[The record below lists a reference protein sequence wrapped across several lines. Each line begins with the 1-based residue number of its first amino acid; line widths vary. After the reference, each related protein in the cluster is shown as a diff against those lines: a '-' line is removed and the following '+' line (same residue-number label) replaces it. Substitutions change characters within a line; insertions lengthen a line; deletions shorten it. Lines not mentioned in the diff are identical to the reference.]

1 MKNLINKN
9 GTNEAEILDFTA
21 SGTYHANGGNDT
33 INIKGGKV
41 VVYTDSGNNTINVT
55 GGSGHTIQVAKT
67 IKEGNTV
74 NGVEK
79 LTINGANAVD
89 AILGAGS
96 DVIVIEKSN
105 GKKANG
111 AFSAIRGGAWG
122 DTFTVYDGAESYQLY
137 GEEGNDTFYIKGG
150 KNMNFWG
157 GAANDTFNV
166 TGGSNNKLYGGDSA
180 DTFEISADRQ
190 IMILGYGK
198 DTVNVRAGDKQQIK
212 ANLGINTIN
221 LKAGS
226 GHVITSDVDKT
237 ASKKRGFTDADI
249 AAGKGVGFGAD
260 TLNIDGATNVTAHL
274 GDGKDVV
281 TVSSGSGHKI
291 YTEGWGDT
299 IYIKGGT
306 NSLIDAGEGDNV
318 IEVKTNT
325 SVITNNIVKS
335 GSGRDT
341 YTINGS
347 GYSIDCGAGN
357 DTVTINGGNKNT
369 LNLGDGNDQLTIK
382 SYAEITNTTI
392 NCGAGDDV
400 ADIGFRGISENCS
413 IDGDEGNDI
422 INVNWATKC
431 KIYGGSGNDV
441 ISLDCTSVVTSTCGE
456 NNYVNAGSGND
467 IINLKNTKYCV
478 IDSGTGDNDINVNSR
493 TYYNYIS
500 SSNGKDKVNCNSE
513 NNIVYTADGDDII
526 ILSGGSGNKYN
537 KIYAGSGDDTISI
550 NSANAN
556 NNYIYGG
563 NGSDTFNIEGRYNT
577 CDGGTGADRF
587 ILGKNAMRNLIIG
600 GSSSDFI
607 GINYNGSN
615 SNYVNCIDL
624 QTKHGSYDM
633 DVINI
638 AGVAAESLRYQYDVA
653 NDILAVGNVYI
664 KGISLASK
672 IYFGS
677 VDPEQIGSQSFTG
690 KGLINFA
697 KVEFGKSYKAVNLAT
712 AIMEFGE
719 QGNSVNVANL
729 SSELENTV
737 QGITSTI
744 KLATSNV

>member
-392 NCGAGDDV
+392 NCGTGDDIV
-400 ADIGFRGISENCS
+400 DIDYQGVYEGCS
-413 IDGDEGNDI
+413 IDGGEGNDT
-422 INVNWATKC
+422 INIGHSIKS
-431 KIYGGSGNDV
+431 KFYGGSGDDV
-441 ISLDCTSVVTSTCGE
+441 INLGKDNYSYGYSKY
-456 NNYVNAGSGND
+456 NYVNAGSGND
-467 IINLKNTKYCV
+467 TLNLLSAKYSV
-478 IDSGTGDNDINVNSR
+478 IDSGTGNNEITITSYSNN
-493 TYYNYIS
+493 NYIGAS
-500 SSNGKDKVNCNSE
+500 DGIDRIECRGDS
-513 NNIVYTADGDDII
+513 NIVYAGSGDDII
-526 ILSGGSGNKYN
+526 NLTTSNSEEN
-537 KIYAGSGDDTISI
+537 KIYAGSGNDVIYI
-550 NSANAN
+550 NNGAVHNS
-556 NNYIYGG
+556 IYGG
-563 NGSDTFNIEGRYNT
+563 TGNDTFSIESYYNT
-577 CDGGTGADRF
+577 CDGGAGDDKF
-587 ILGKNAMRNLIIG
+587 ILGKSAENNLIIAG
-600 GSSSDFI
+600 AGNDFI
-607 GINYNGSN
+607 GLNCDQYG
-615 SNYVNCIDL
+615 YPTNCIDL
-624 QTKHGSYDM
+624 KTNRGSNDN
-633 DVINI
+633 DVVNI
-638 AGVAAESLRYQYDVA
+638 AGVAAESLGYKYDEA
-653 NDILAVGNVYI
+653 NDILSVGRVYI
-664 KGISLASK
+664 QGISLASK
-672 IYFGS
+672 ICFGS
-677 VDPEQIGSQSFTG
+677 RDAATTGTQCFTG
-690 KGLINFA
+690 KELINFA
-697 KVEFGKSYKAVNLAT
+697 KAGHGYSYQTASLAAAV
-712 AIMEFGE
+712 MKFGE
-719 QGNSVNVANL
+719 CGYSISISNL
-729 SSELENTV
+729 CGELENAH